1 MSNHILLASYLLLNI
16 LISSSPYF
24 SRTNSRAALVK
35 ARHPTLLRERNFS
48 LSSLT
53 FTFPT
58 THTLMPCSLM
68 PVYFSMPACR
78 HCRASLDMAYLFFGG
93 GVDAVVLLRMV
104 VNGYSINR
112 FRIRKTIKWH
122 GLYLILYRHLIQ
134 LSAHARFPQA
144 YQA

>member
-24 SRTNSRAALVK
+24 SRTNSR
-35 ARHPTLLRERNFS
+35 
-48 LSSLT
+48 T

-93 GVDAVVLLRMV
+93 GVDAVGCFSEWSSTVTASTDFVLEKLLSGTV
-104 VNGYSINR
+104 FILSYTVISYNCPHTLAFLKHI
-112 FRIRKTIKWH
+112 KHKDTI
-122 GLYLILYRHLIQ
+122 HLPMPV
-134 LSAHARFPQA
+134 AVTC
-144 YQA
+144 